1 LKLNGVKS
9 GIIMAMPIEAEP
21 FIQGLGM
28 EPVETWPF
36 PLYRLDDIFLM
47 VTGIG
52 RVRASAASAYLISRY
67 NPDIMIN
74 MGTAGSNVETI
85 EAGRI
90 FSINTVYDGDLALY
104 RGPEYF
110 EYVLETF
117 TGLDTAALLTSDRPS
132 ITAEERV
139 RAAEKAELSDMEG
152 SSFAHVCGL
161 FNKEAYIFK
170 IVSDGPGSET
180 FKSIREGIVK
190 YSGDMFGFFKSEI
203 FGKN

>member
-1 LKLNGVKS
+1 LKLEGVKT

-28 EPVETWPF
+28 ESVESGPF
-36 PLYRLDDIFLM
+36 PIYRYEDILLM
-47 VTGIG
+47 ISGIG
-52 RVRASAASAYLISRY
+52 RVRASAAAACLISRY
-67 NPDIMIN
+67 NPEIMIN
-74 MGTAGSNVETI
+74 MGTAGSNIESI
-85 EAGRI
+85 EAGKI
-90 FSINTVYDGDLALY
+90 FSVNTVYDGDLALY

-117 TGLDTAALLTSDRPS
+117 TGIDTAALLTSDRPS
-132 ITAEERV
+132 ITAEERG

-152 SSFAHVCGL
+152 ASFAHVCGL
-161 FNKEAYIFK
+161 FSKEAYIFK

-190 YSGDMFGFFKSEI
+190 YSGDMFDFFKSEI
-203 FGKN
+203 LGKK